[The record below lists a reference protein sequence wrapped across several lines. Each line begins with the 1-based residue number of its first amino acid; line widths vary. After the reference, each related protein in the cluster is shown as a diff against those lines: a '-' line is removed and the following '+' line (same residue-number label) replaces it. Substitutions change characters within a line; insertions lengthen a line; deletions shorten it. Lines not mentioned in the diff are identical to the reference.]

1 MKIEGHK
8 KIFEV
13 GDKNDNWEILK
24 IDKEEY
30 TFKCLH
36 CGRIR
41 EGVRQIF
48 IQGKCICQSRHPEQ
62 LSYKIRV
69 LDRGKE
75 QKRGKNVF
83 TKKKESCLSP
93 MPKELDPI
101 SCRKLIYAILYNA
114 LIDSKRYGLSCVE
127 YFIDSNY
134 CKSLCEEIEIN
145 VDLYRAEVRRVAKKV
160 DGTKEAE

>member
-1 MKIEGHK
+1 MKIEGNK

-48 IQGKCICQSRHPEQ
+48 IHGKCICQSRHTEQ

-83 TKKKESCLSP
+83 TKKIERCLYP

-134 CKSLCEEIEIN
+134 CKCLCEEIEIN

>member
-1 MKIEGHK
+1 MKIEGKK

-13 GDKNDNWEILK
+13 GDKNENWEILK
-24 IDKEEY
+24 IDNEKY

-41 EGVRQIF
+41 EGVRQIY

-69 LDRGKE
+69 LDKGIQK
-75 QKRGKNVF
+75 KRGKNVF
-83 TKKKESCLSP
+83 ATKKASVLPP
-93 MPKELDPI
+93 MPKELDPL
-101 SCRKLIYAILYNA
+101 SCKKLIYAILYNA
-114 LIDSKRYGLSCVE
+114 LTDSKRFGLSCVE
-127 YFIDSNY
+127 YFLDSDYCNY
-134 CKSLCEEIEIN
+134 LCDEIGIN
-145 VDLYRAEVRRVAKKV
+145 VSSYRAEVRRVAKRV